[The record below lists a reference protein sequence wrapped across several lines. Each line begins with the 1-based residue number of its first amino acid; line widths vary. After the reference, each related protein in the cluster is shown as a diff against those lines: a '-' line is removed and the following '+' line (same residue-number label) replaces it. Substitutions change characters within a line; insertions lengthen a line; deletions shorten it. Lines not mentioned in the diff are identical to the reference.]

1 MCKFTKNRLGSD
13 KICLFL
19 FEMRFL
25 CRLADSIWTPLFA
38 FSLFVLSLRPQK
50 TINPT
55 L

>member
-25 CRLADSIWTPLFA
+25 CRLADSIWTSLFA
-38 FSLFVLSLRPQK
+38 FSLLYYLCALKKQI
-50 TINPT
+50 TPT